1 MASGHI
7 LVVDDEPDIRTL
19 VKEILEDEGFEVSV
33 AESGETARQA
43 RRMRRP
49 DLILLDI
56 WMDDVDGIT
65 LLREWSEGG
74 SLPCPVIIM
83 SGHATVE
90 TAVEATRLGAYDFI
104 EKPISLAKLLLVVN
118 RALEAEK
125 LQQENL
131 GLKRHSQPVSE
142 PAGKSEVMQ
151 ALREQAQRIAQHN
164 TWVLIS
170 GEPGS
175 GKEVAA
181 RYIHA
186 NSSLRDHPFVELAV
200 GSMSAE
206 HSAAELFGSEEGNRV
221 VYGRLEQANGG
232 TLLLNNI
239 SDMDLQT
246 QARLLSVFQT
256 HSFLRMGGTEP
267 VPVDIR
273 VIATTSRDLEQEVR
287 EGRFREDLYYHLNV
301 VPLHVPPLREHSED
315 VPELLNFYVD
325 RFVVQEN
332 LPYRE
337 FSIAAQNR
345 LRHYAW
351 PGNNRELKNLVQRLL
366 ILGDHNAKN
375 TDTPT
380 LTGVVVAHSS
390 GGAERGQRRHD
401 GVDFLSI
408 WPTTK
413 RVDAGRPEGWPA
425 GAALALAFAPPAGT
439 GLVWTRQVGCLRGH
453 SRPAID
459 AELRPRLPCRPRR
472 KSDLVRQQQ
481 R

>member
-1 MASGHI
+1 MSSGHI
-7 LVVDDEPDIRTL
+7 LVVDDEPDIRNL

-33 AESGETARQA
+33 AESGETARHA

-74 SLPCPVIIM
+74 RLPCPVIIM

-104 EKPISLAKLLLVVN
+104 EKPISLAKLLLIVN

-131 GLKRHSQPVSE
+131 GLKRQAQPVVE

-151 ALREQAQRIAQHN
+151 ALREQAKRIAQHN
-164 TWVLIS
+164 TWVLIN
-170 GEPGS
+170 GEPGA
-175 GKEVAA
+175 GKEVVA
-181 RYIHA
+181 RYIHMQ
-186 NSSLRDHPFVELAV
+186 SSLRENPFVEVSV

-206 HSAAELFGSEEGNRV
+206 NSAVELFGSEEGDRI

-232 TLLLNNI
+232 TLFLGNI
-239 SDMDLQT
+239 SDMDMQT

-273 VIATTSRDLEQEVR
+273 VIATTARDLEQEVR

-301 VPLHVPPLREHSED
+301 VPLEVPPLREHSED

-345 LRHYAW
+345 LRNYTW

-366 ILGDHNAKN
+366 ILGQGPVIDVDEVEGALRHAEE
-375 TDTPT
+375 TTEIAGSSAT
-380 LTGVVVAHSS
+380 LPLDLPLREAREQFEKVYLEHQLQEV
-390 GGAERGQRRHD
+390 GGSVGKLA
-401 GVDFLSI
+401 
-408 WPTTK
+408 K
-413 RVDAGRPEGWPA
+413 RVGMERTH
-425 GAALALAFAPPAGT
+425 LY
-439 GLVWTRQVGCLRGH
+439 RKLRGLG
-453 SRPAID
+453 ID
-459 AELRPRLPCRPRR
+459 F
-472 KSDLVRQQQ
+472 KKGGD
-481 R
+481 

>member
-1 MASGHI
+1 MPSGHI
-7 LVVDDEPDIRTL
+7 LVVDDEPDIRNL
-19 VKEILEDEGFEVSV
+19 VKEILEDEGFEVSI
-33 AESGETARQA
+33 ADSGETARQA

-74 SLPCPVIIM
+74 SLPCPIIIM

-118 RALEAEK
+118 RALESEK
-125 LQQENL
+125 LQQENQ
-131 GLKRHSQPVSE
+131 GLRQQAQPVSE
-142 PAGKSEVMQ
+142 PAGRSEVMQ
-151 ALREQAQRIAQHN
+151 ALREQAKKIAQHN

-186 NSSLRDHPFVELAV
+186 QSSLRDQPFIEVAV

-206 HSAAELFGSEEGNRV
+206 HSAAELFGSEDGGRI

-232 TLLLNNI
+232 TLLLGNI

-273 VIATTSRDLEQEVR
+273 LIATTARDLEQEVR

-301 VPLHVPPLREHSED
+301 VPLHVPALREHSED

-325 RFVVQEN
+325 RFVMQEN

-345 LRHYAW
+345 LRNYTW

-366 ILGDHNAKN
+366 ILGQGPIVDIEEVEGALQQVGE
-375 TDTPT
+375 TVDASGSSAT
-380 LTGVVVAHSS
+380 LPLDLPLREAREQFEKVYLEHQLQEV
-390 GGAERGQRRHD
+390 GGSVGKLA
-401 GVDFLSI
+401 
-408 WPTTK
+408 K
-413 RVDAGRPEGWPA
+413 RVGMERTH
-425 GAALALAFAPPAGT
+425 LY
-439 GLVWTRQVGCLRGH
+439 RKLRGLG
-453 SRPAID
+453 ID
-459 AELRPRLPCRPRR
+459 F
-472 KSDLVRQQQ
+472 KKGGD
-481 R
+481 

>member
-1 MASGHI
+1 MSSGHI
-7 LVVDDEPDIRTL
+7 LVVDDEPDIRNL
-19 VKEILEDEGFEVSV
+19 VKEILEDEGFEVSI
-33 AESGETARQA
+33 ADSGETARQA

-65 LLREWSEGG
+65 LLREWSDGG
-74 SLPCPVIIM
+74 SLPCPIIIM

-125 LQQENL
+125 LQQENQ
-131 GLKRHSQPVSE
+131 GLRRQAQPVSE
-142 PAGKSEVMQ
+142 PAGKSEIMQ
-151 ALREQAQRIAQHN
+151 ALREQAQKIAQHN

-170 GEPGS
+170 GEPGA

-186 NSSLRDHPFVELAV
+186 QSSLRDQPFVEVAV

-206 HSAAELFGSEEGNRV
+206 HSAAELFGSEEGERI

-232 TLLLNNI
+232 TLLLGNI

-301 VPLHVPPLREHSED
+301 VPLTVPALREHSED

-325 RFVVQEN
+325 RFVMQEN

-345 LRHYAW
+345 LRHYSW

-366 ILGDHNAKN
+366 ILAQGPVIDIEEVEGALQQVGEVAEAGGSSA
-375 TDTPT
+375 T
-380 LTGVVVAHSS
+380 LPLDLPLREAREQFEKVYLEHQLQEV
-390 GGAERGQRRHD
+390 GGSVGKLA
-401 GVDFLSI
+401 
-408 WPTTK
+408 K
-413 RVDAGRPEGWPA
+413 RVGMERTH
-425 GAALALAFAPPAGT
+425 LY
-439 GLVWTRQVGCLRGH
+439 RKLRGLG
-453 SRPAID
+453 ID
-459 AELRPRLPCRPRR
+459 F
-472 KSDLVRQQQ
+472 KKGSD
-481 R
+481 

>member
-1 MASGHI
+1 MPSGHI
-7 LVVDDEPDIRTL
+7 LVVDDEPDIRNL

-33 AESGETARQA
+33 ADGGEAARQA

-74 SLPCPVIIM
+74 SLPCPIIIM

-118 RALEAEK
+118 RALEAGK
-125 LQQENL
+125 LRQENQ
-131 GLKRHSQPVSE
+131 GLKRRAQPVSE

-151 ALREQAQRIAQHN
+151 ALRDQARKIAQHK
-164 TWVLIS
+164 TWVLIT
-170 GEPGS
+170 GEPGA
-175 GKEVAA
+175 GKEVVA

-186 NSSLRDHPFVELAV
+186 HSPLRDKPFVEVAV

-206 HSAAELFGSEEGNRV
+206 HSAAELFGSEDGERI

-232 TLLLNNI
+232 TLLLANI
-239 SDMDLQT
+239 ADMDLQT
-246 QARLLSVFQT
+246 QSRLLSVFQT

-273 VIATTSRDLEQEVR
+273 VIATTARDLEQEVR
-287 EGRFREDLYYHLNV
+287 EGRFRGDLYYHLNV
-301 VPLHVPPLREHSED
+301 VPLTMPPLRAHPSD

-325 RFVVQEN
+325 RFVMQEN

-345 LRHYAW
+345 LRHYSW
-351 PGNNRELKNLVQRLL
+351 PGNTRELKNLVQRLL
-366 ILGDHNAKN
+366 ILGQGPVIDIDEVEGALQHYSEVVEA
-375 TDTPT
+375 TGSSSAT
-380 LTGVVVAHSS
+380 LPLDLPLREAREQFEKVYLEHQLQEV
-390 GGAERGQRRHD
+390 GGSVGKLA
-401 GVDFLSI
+401 
-408 WPTTK
+408 K
-413 RVDAGRPEGWPA
+413 RVGMERTHLYRKLR
-425 GAALALAFAPPAGT
+425 ALGIEFKKGN
-439 GLVWTRQVGCLRGH
+439 
-453 SRPAID
+453 D
-459 AELRPRLPCRPRR
+459 
-472 KSDLVRQQQ
+472 
-481 R
+481 